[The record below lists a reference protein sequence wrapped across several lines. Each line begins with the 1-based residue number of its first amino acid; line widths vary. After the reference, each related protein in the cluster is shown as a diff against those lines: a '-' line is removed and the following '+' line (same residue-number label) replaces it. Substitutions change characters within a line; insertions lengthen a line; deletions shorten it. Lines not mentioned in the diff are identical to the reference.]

1 MCFIVFAHQSINLLL
16 SKDKKGEKDA
26 VLLVVYFNSRG
37 RVEIAR
43 LLFVLKGVEFDDVR
57 LESLA
62 AFAESDYRKKSPLG
76 QLPILEVEGQPIL
89 PQSRAIQRYLAR
101 EFACPQ
107 LVSACDN
114 KGDGCWTK
122 SSLFPPTT
130 QQQLNPATGL
140 YGSNNKD
147 ATLIDMVAETCD
159 EFHEARYR
167 FLFYEPDEAK
177 KVSQSSVDITIFIH
191 LITHQAYRSA
201 APISNWP
208 S

>member
-101 EFACPQ
+101 EF
-107 LVSACDN
+107 
-114 KGDGCWTK
+114 
-122 SSLFPPTT
+122 
-130 QQQLNPATGL
+130 GL